1 MPIRLPNATGMHR
14 AGDPPGP
21 PGNTMQTEITEY
33 RQSQHS
39 QIDQARAEA
48 VERLH
53 QATAIYTAGPVVD
66 QLLGRLDW
74 PRDGR
79 RLVDPS
85 CGDGMFLERALG
97 KLLAASKHS
106 RLTSA
111 SLLAQVEGWEVHAGA
126 CIEARARVAA
136 TLCRHGYDHAT
147 ATKVAESM
155 VHNRDFLTD
164 GPQTAV
170 YHVVAG
176 NPPYLRWVNVPP
188 VLQDLY
194 SGHVPDF
201 AAKDLL
207 HSFLERCSR
216 AIHPD
221 GQIGFVTADRW
232 LQNAG
237 AAKLRAT
244 LGTRL
249 AISHLERLDSS
260 SVFYRP
266 KNRRSGTPP
275 RVHPVSVVLKAT
287 AELQRSHD
295 FRVLTERP
303 IYPGVDES
311 RYEGLPTLEQFAQVR
326 IAPWLGSSGIFVV
339 DKETAATLPG
349 EYLVPAVDTDD
360 IVDGRLCTPR
370 RFAIRTAPG
379 VTPCNR
385 LIEHLQRHMHKM
397 AARGR
402 RGTFWLPPETFHR
415 MDLSRETLLVP
426 RIATSPKAVRVPPG
440 ILPINHNLS
449 IVCGEPDVLDRVEAA
464 LRSPL
469 AAQWVRDYAPR
480 LEGGYFSLTTTL
492 LRKMPIDAPFA

>member
-1 MPIRLPNATGMHR
+1 MH
-14 AGDPPGP
+14 
-21 PGNTMQTEITEY
+21 TETTTEY
-33 RQSQHS
+33 RPSQCR

-66 QLLGRLDW
+66 QLLERLDW

-97 KLLAASKHS
+97 KLLAASKQS
-106 RLTSA
+106 RPASA

-147 ATKVAESM
+147 AAEVAESM

-164 GPQTAV
+164 GPQTAD

-188 VLQDLY
+188 VLQELY

-237 AAKLRAT
+237 AAELRAT

-287 AELQRSHD
+287 AEPPQRSQEL
-295 FRVLTERP
+295 RVLTERP
-303 IYPGVDES
+303 IYPGVDEI
-311 RYEGLPTLEQFAQVR
+311 RYEGLPTLDQFAQVR

-339 DKETAATLPG
+339 DEETAATLPS

-360 IVDGRLCTPR
+360 IVNGRLCTPR

-379 VTPCNR
+379 VAPCDR
-385 LIEHLQRHMHKM
+385 VIEHLQRHMHKM

-449 IVCGEPDVLDRVEAA
+449 IVCGEPGVLDRVEAA

>member
-1 MPIRLPNATGMHR
+1 M
-14 AGDPPGP
+14 
-21 PGNTMQTEITEY
+21 
-33 RQSQHS
+33 
-39 QIDQARAEA
+39 
-48 VERLH
+48 
-53 QATAIYTAGPVVD
+53 
-66 QLLGRLDW
+66 
-74 PRDGR
+74 
-79 RLVDPS
+79 
-85 CGDGMFLERALG
+85 
-97 KLLAASKHS
+97 
-106 RLTSA
+106 
-111 SLLAQVEGWEVHAGA
+111 
-126 CIEARARVAA
+126 
-136 TLCRHGYDHAT
+136 
-147 ATKVAESM
+147 
-155 VHNRDFLTD
+155 
-164 GPQTAV
+164 
-170 YHVVAG
+170 
-176 NPPYLRWVNVPP
+176 
-188 VLQDLY
+188 
-194 SGHVPDF
+194 
-201 AAKDLL
+201 
-207 HSFLERCSR
+207 
-216 AIHPD
+216 
-221 GQIGFVTADRW
+221 
-232 LQNAG
+232 
-237 AAKLRAT
+237 
-244 LGTRL
+244 
-249 AISHLERLDSS
+249 
-260 SVFYRP
+260 
-266 KNRRSGTPP
+266 
-275 RVHPVSVVLKAT
+275 SVVLKAT